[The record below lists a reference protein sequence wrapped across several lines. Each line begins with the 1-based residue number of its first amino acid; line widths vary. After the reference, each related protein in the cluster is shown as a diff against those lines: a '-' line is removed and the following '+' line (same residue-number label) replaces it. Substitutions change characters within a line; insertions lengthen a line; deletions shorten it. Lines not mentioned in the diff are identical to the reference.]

1 MFALLLFGLP
11 LVLTRQKLFVFVA
24 LTERHHALAAVKGSA
39 ALPLGTFSEIHPKM
53 TYFLFRSLSKTALI
67 SSFSRSIFSPRFCAI
82 SSSFLVASAAGM
94 LRPSVLVKHP
104 CGFMARMVN
113 SGPDARPGP

>member
-39 ALPLGTFSEIHPKM
+39 ALPLGTFFRDTPKND
-53 TYFLFRSLSKTALI
+53 LF
-67 SSFSRSIFSPRFCAI
+67 SFP
-82 SSSFLVASAAGM
+82 VA
-94 LRPSVLVKHP
+94 
-104 CGFMARMVN
+104 F
-113 SGPDARPGP
+113 